1 MVTEATE
8 QLSAV
13 VGTVNTTPV
22 AVHPVLVVAETGTVL
37 MVGLT
42 VSVTVTTWVAVAV
55 FPLPS
60 VTVQV
65 TVVFPKE

>member
-13 VGTVNTTPV
+13 VGTVKTRPV
-22 AVHPVLVVAETGTVL
+22 AVHPVLVVAETETVL
-37 MVGLT
+37 IVGFV
-42 VSVTVTTWVAVAV
+42 VSVTVTNCVAVAV
-55 FPLPS
+55 FPAPS
-60 VTVQV
+60 FTVHV

>member
-8 QLSAV
+8 QLSEVIGV
-13 VGTVNTTPV
+13 VKTTLV
-22 AVHPVLVVAETGTVL
+22 AVHPELVVAETGTVL
-37 MVGLT
+37 IVGFT
-42 VSVTVTTWVAVAV
+42 VSVIVTICVAVAI
-55 FPLPS
+55 FPAPS